1 MATDIL
7 DLFLN
12 NPRELGSN
20 DGVNNFVPLS
30 PSVSLS
36 TPDDVLCFLLEA
48 VLDAGAGQIS
58 PVIIDAADVVQ
69 GFIKG
74 VLGPFFV
81 DYNCSSAL
89 GNYGAPSPSAGTNST
104 GSESAIGS
112 PINGYYEGKLAT
124 DNQGIGQDH

>member
-20 DGVNNFVPLS
+20 QGLDNFVPLS

-36 TPDDVLCFLLEA
+36 TPDDVLCFILEF

-58 PVIIDAADVVQ
+58 PEIIDSADVVQ

-81 DYNCSSAL
+81 DYNCTSAL
-89 GNYGAPSPSAGTNST
+89 GSYGAPSPDAGSNGTAST
-104 GSESAIGS
+104 GALGS
-112 PINGYYEGKLAT
+112 PVNGVYPAGLAT
-124 DNQGIGQDH
+124 DDQGIVGY